1 MVIFLF
7 SVSPQI
13 LLFPVNQSVIDGDPV
28 NFTCHARGVP
38 TPKLTWTLDGHK
50 LPLGINQRKFERDSF
65 LESFLEMQ
73 RATKEMAGTYKC
85 TAENKANRTSYS
97 TTLQVFGGLNN
108 YNDYDDDDN
117 TDRDDDDC
125 NNDSNSNLNSNS
137 HKGNDGDGS
146 TATMIISDTFLT
158 KYEAGMVA
166 SGLRLP
172 KKN

>member
-1 MVIFLF
+1 MVIRLYLENLCLTSVVLFLF

-13 LLFPVNQSVIDGDPV
+13 LLSPVNQSVSDGDPV
-28 NFTCHARGVP
+28 NFTCRVTGVP
-38 TPKLTWTLDGHK
+38 RPKLTWTLDGRK

-97 TTLQVFGGLNN
+97 TTLQVFGRFDNF
-108 YNDYDDDDN
+108 NDYDDNNN

-125 NNDSNSNLNSNS
+125 NSDNNNSSLNFNC
-137 HKGNDGDGS
+137 N
-146 TATMIISDTFLT
+146 
-158 KYEAGMVA
+158 
-166 SGLRLP
+166 
-172 KKN
+172 